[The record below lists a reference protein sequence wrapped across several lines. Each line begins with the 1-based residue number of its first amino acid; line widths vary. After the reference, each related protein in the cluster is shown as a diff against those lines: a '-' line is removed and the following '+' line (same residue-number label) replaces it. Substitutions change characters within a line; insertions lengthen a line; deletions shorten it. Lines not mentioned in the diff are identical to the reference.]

1 MSLGREFKST
11 FDDLA
16 KRLSEQR
23 REAETLKEQLC
34 EAGQALT
41 VANDQASARLSIVLK
56 EEKERAADERTTLL
70 SQITTLVQGYG
81 DAQDKR
87 MEAKVA
93 SVQEEIRQ
101 SNMVYGRQGESYS
114 KTMNVWSEKEQLL
127 VDDMLKAR
135 ENVKNKI
142 KNDWTVSCT
151 VLFGDVKC

>member
-1 MSLGREFKST
+1 VSLGREFKST

-23 REAETLKEQLC
+23 REAESLKEQLC

-41 VANDQASARLSIVLK
+41 TANDKASARLSAILK
-56 EEKERAADERTTLL
+56 EEKERAADERMTLL
-70 SQITTLVQGYG
+70 SQITTLVQANG

-87 MEAKVA
+87 LEAKVT
-93 SVQEEIRQ
+93 SVQEEIKQ
-101 SNMVYGRQGESYS
+101 SNVVYGRQEESYS
-114 KTMNVWSEKEQLL
+114 KTMKIWSGKEQTL

-142 KNDWTVSCT
+142 KNDWTVSC
-151 VLFGDVKC
+151 